1 MKLKYLGTAA
11 AEGYPAMF
19 CNCENCR
26 KAIAK
31 GGKNIRSR
39 SQAIV
44 DDSLLLDY
52 PCDTYYHAL
61 LNGINLHDIRNC
73 LITHVHRDH
82 LYPVDLIYFKPGFT
96 HPDED
101 FVLNMYGSEDAAA
114 TVWAVLPEAVK
125 KHFNLVT
132 VKAFEPFKVGDYT
145 VTALKAYHGTDNPYI
160 YAISDGEKTM
170 LYAHDTDIFRE
181 ETWEYMKSAGL
192 HFDLVTMDCTEGA
205 EEELS
210 YHGHMCL
217 GRNIKCRDR
226 MLAEGLIDEKTVV
239 VLNHFS
245 HNGANS
251 NYDEFEPIAK
261 AQGFE
266 TSYDSMEITF

>member
-19 CNCENCR
+19 CNCENCK
-26 KAIAK
+26 KAFAR

-44 DDSLLLDY
+44 DDNLLLDF
-52 PCDTYYHAL
+52 PCDTYLHAL
-61 LNGINLHDIRNC
+61 HYGINLHDIRHL

-96 HPDED
+96 HPAED
-101 FVLNMYGSEDAAA
+101 YMLTVYGSEDVAN
-114 TVWAVLPEAVK
+114 TIWGVLPESVK
-125 KHFNLVT
+125 KHLT
-132 VKAFEPFKVGDYT
+132 VQTVEPFKPFTVGKYT

-160 YAISDGEKTM
+160 YAISDGQKTM

-205 EEELS
+205 EEDLS

-217 GRNIKCRDR
+217 GRNIACKQRLLD
-226 MLAEGLIDEKTVV
+226 ENLIDEKTVV

-245 HNGANS
+245 HNGKAS
-251 NYDEFEPIAK
+251 NYEDFEPIAK
-261 AQGFE
+261 ENGFE
-266 TSYDSMEITF
+266 TSFDGMEIAF

>member
-26 KAIAK
+26 KAFAK

-44 DDSLLLDY
+44 DDSLLIDY

-96 HPDED
+96 HPAED
-101 FVLNMYGSEDAAA
+101 FVLNMYGSEDVAA

-132 VKAFEPFKVGDYT
+132 VKAFEPFKVGKYT
-145 VTALKAYHGTDNPYI
+145 VTALKAYHGTDNPFI
-160 YAISDGEKTM
+160 YAINDGEKTM

-217 GRNIKCRDR
+217 GSNIKCRDR

-245 HNGANS
+245 HNGSYS

-261 AQGFE
+261 EQGFE

>member
-19 CNCENCR
+19 CNCENCQ
-26 KAIAK
+26 KAIAR
-31 GGKNIRSR
+31 GGKNVRSR
-39 SQAIV
+39 SQAII
-44 DDSLLLDY
+44 DDTLLIDY
-52 PCDTYYHAL
+52 PCDTYYHAM
-61 LNGINLHDIRNC
+61 LNGINLHDIRYC

-82 LYPVDLIYFKPGFT
+82 LYPVDLIYFKPGFS
-96 HPDED
+96 HPDND
-101 FVLNMYGSEDAAA
+101 FMLNMYGSEDVEKTLA
-114 TVWAVLPEAVK
+114 AVLPETVK
-125 KHFNLVT
+125 KHLT
-132 VKAFEPFKVGDYT
+132 VNVVKPYKPFKVGNYT

-160 YAISDGEKTM
+160 YVISDRDRTI
-170 LYAHDTDIFRE
+170 LYAHDTDIPRDEDF
-181 ETWEYMKSAGL
+181 EYMKANGM

-205 EEELS
+205 YEDLS

-217 GRNIKCRDR
+217 GRNVACKER
-226 MLAEGLIDEKTVV
+226 LLSEGLIDENTVV

-245 HNGANS
+245 HNGKYS

-266 TSYDSMEITF
+266 TSFDGMEITF

>member
-26 KAIAK
+26 KAIK
-31 GGKNIRSR
+31 RGGKNIRSR
-39 SQAIV
+39 SQAII
-44 DDSLLLDY
+44 DDALLIDF
-52 PCDTYYHAL
+52 PCDTYYHCH

-82 LYPVDLIYFKPGFT
+82 LYPVDLIYFKPGFS

-101 FVLNMYGSEDAAA
+101 FVLNLYGSEDVEK
-114 TVWAVLPEAVK
+114 TLFAVLPEAVK
-125 KHFNLVT
+125 KHLNVIT
-132 VKAFEPFKVGDYT
+132 VEPFKPFKVGEYT
-145 VTALKAYHGTDNPYI
+145 VTAMKAYHGTDNPYI
-160 YAISDGEKTM
+160 YAISKDDKTI

-181 ETWEYMKSAGL
+181 ETWEYMTANKM

-205 EEELS
+205 YEDLT

-217 GRNIKCRDR
+217 GRNVKCRDR
-226 MLAEGLIDEKTVV
+226 MLEEKLIDEKTVV

-245 HNGANS
+245 HNGKAS
-251 NYDEFEPIAK
+251 NFDEFEPIAK
-261 AQGFE
+261 NCGFE
-266 TSYDSMEITF
+266 TSYDSMEIVF